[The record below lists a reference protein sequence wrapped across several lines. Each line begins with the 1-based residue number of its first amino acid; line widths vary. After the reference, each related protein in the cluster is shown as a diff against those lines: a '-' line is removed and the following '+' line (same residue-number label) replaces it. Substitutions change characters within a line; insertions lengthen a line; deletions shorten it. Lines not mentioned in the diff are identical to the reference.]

1 MLRSPGRAQGLSE
14 RQRVRNRSELRLLL
28 DGLAYLKLGY
38 RQQPT
43 TWLRLLLD
51 GLAYLKLGYRQ
62 QPTTWKKK
70 DGARPRQ
77 GIAEHTRTHYGF
89 MLANA
94 RKNLRSLAEQTNE
107 RVAAMRQRLRNDG

>member
-14 RQRVRNRSELRLLL
+14 RQRVRNRSE
-28 DGLAYLKLGY
+28 
-38 RQQPT
+38 
-43 TWLRLLLD
+43 LRLLLD